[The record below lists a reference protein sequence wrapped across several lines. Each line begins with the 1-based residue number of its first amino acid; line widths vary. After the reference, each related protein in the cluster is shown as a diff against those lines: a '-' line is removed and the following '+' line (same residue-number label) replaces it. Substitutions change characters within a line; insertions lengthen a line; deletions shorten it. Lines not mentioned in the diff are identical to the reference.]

1 MKLVDGEA
9 TVLVVTASMLEPEHN
24 DVLSAELLRSA
35 IDRRGGGHPYRRALV
50 ITDQSWFLTPMFRG
64 VPTITIGGPG
74 VNQLA
79 AQFAEALPSVWTDS
93 DRVMIQA
100 EMNEAGRR
108 AALWGSDRFATG
120 EAVDAFIN
128 RGWLDEFLD
137 RCWRFRAGVMA

>member
-9 TVLVVTASMLEPEHN
+9 TVLVVTANMLEPEHN
-24 DVLSAELLRSA
+24 DLLSAGALRDA
-35 IDRRGGGHPYRRALV
+35 IDLRGGGHPYRRALV
-50 ITDQSWFLTPMFRG
+50 ITDVSWFMTPMFLG

-79 AQFAEALPSVWTDS
+79 AQFAGSLPSVWTDS
-93 DRVMIQA
+93 DRVVIQA
-100 EMNEAGRR
+100 ELNDEGRR

-137 RCWRFRAGVMA
+137 RCWRFRAGVMV